1 MKRELKMALSATAI
15 AVVATVGP
23 ALGLNHPTTTQS
35 PLAANFAHPT
45 QRSVIKVHTAH
56 GVISLPGDAA
66 TWDEIEH
73 AVFIADSIA
82 DMQVVNNEVPWRMS
96 ME

>member
-15 AVVATVGP
+15 AVVAIAGP
-23 ALGLNHPTTTQS
+23 VLGLNRPTTTQS
-35 PLAANFAHPT
+35 PLAANLSHPIR
-45 QRSVIKVHTAH
+45 RSVIKVHTVR

-66 TWDEIEH
+66 TWDEIEK
-73 AVFIADSIA
+73 AVFVADSIA
-82 DMQVVNNEVPWRMS
+82 DMQVVNNEVPWRIS